1 MSQHTANQ
9 NNSTAQVTAG
19 IYQQILAH
27 HDIYFIAFDRN
38 EQVIA
43 SNYPVATLTLKQLD
57 DLVFLVGPA
66 NLAQIRAV
74 LQQQT
79 DQCRFSVANLTFET
93 LCLQEGNAPA
103 VYCLHIKAKDDHAA
117 EPKLSAIEQDY
128 KIINE
133 LASSLSF
140 LTTASEQHLPEH
152 LQREVREIHLPEV
165 EARLKQVQDPGLKM
179 CLEIVK
185 SNMENL
191 LSDVPGMN
199 SRLLEVLTPSELQ
212 VAEFIRG
219 GMSSKEIAST
229 LNVARKTV
237 ENHRNSLRNKLG
249 ITNRGVNL
257 RNYLLSLEKK

>member
-1 MSQHTANQ
+1 MSQYIANQ
-9 NNSTAQVTAG
+9 NNRSAQVTANL
-19 IYQQILAH
+19 YQQILTH
-27 HDIYFIAFDRN
+27 HDIYFIAFDQH

-57 DLVFLVGPA
+57 DLVFLVGPTNIA
-66 NLAQIRAV
+66 RIRLV
-74 LQQQT
+74 LLQQTRQYH
-79 DQCRFSVANLTFET
+79 FSVANLTFEM
-93 LCLQEGNAPA
+93 LCLQEDNAPA
-103 VYCLHIKAKDDHAA
+103 VYCLYIKARDDNTA
-117 EPKLSAIEQDY
+117 EPKLSAIERDY

-133 LASSLSF
+133 LTHSLSF
-140 LTTASEQHLPEH
+140 LTTASEHHLPEH
-152 LQREVREIHLPEV
+152 LRQEVRNIHLPEV

-185 SNMENL
+185 SNMDNL
-191 LSDVPGMN
+191 LNDAPEMN
-199 SRLLEVLTPSELQ
+199 DRLLQVLTPSELQ